1 MKLFAIATGLSLA
14 ATALMGQGEDL
25 QTKTFSFQAASTM
38 GGGFTVQPDGVRVR
52 GGEPVTGSPMSAK
65 EVNKTVQTLSD
76 GTEIQNVN
84 TTVFYRDSQ
93 GRTRTEPEKGQI
105 LIMDPVAG
113 VRITLNASTKTA
125 MRMRA
130 RAAGASRSPTVWATQ
145 LKLQAAAMREDA
157 EKMMAEARASSKT
170 KNQANTEDLG
180 FQMQNGVM
188 AQGTRSTIT
197 IPQGQIGN
205 SRDIHVV
212 NERWYSKDLQM
223 IVKSINSD
231 PRFGVTT
238 FELTNI
244 SQNAPD
250 PTLFQVPTGYTLNE
264 GGTRPR
270 SSAALQ
276 MAFVGGGAVDGRN
289 RLFVEAEVDGQLAA
303 VMRQVGEH
311 GVADDDVAGPV
322 VHHAAVY
329 QEAPVLHEVL
339 VGGAGEGL
347 AAFGDAGIEGAQ
359 QFRRAGRLRRTGRGR
374 AAGAHIEFPGVHDHG
389 NPGRHGG
396 DQVGQIAEGHGFFV
410 RLPIGPVDGD
420 ALQHAAVLRGFEFQ
434 VSEKKIGKFQVVSP
448 CKNRI
453 RRHI

>member
-14 ATALMGQGEDL
+14 ATALMGQGGGDSQL
-25 QTKTFSFQAASTM
+25 QTFSFQAATTM
-38 GGGFTVQPDGVRVR
+38 GGGVMFQPASDR
-52 GGEPVTGSPMSAK
+52 GGVPVTGSPMAAK

-76 GTEIQNVN
+76 GTEIQNVH

-93 GRTRTEPEKGQI
+93 GRTRSEPEKGQV

-125 MRMRA
+125 MRMQA
-130 RAAGASRSPTVWATQ
+130 PGLAAGRGGAFTITPDGGMVATQ

-157 EKMMAEARASSKT
+157 EKMIAEARASSKT

-205 SRDIHVV
+205 NRDIHIV

-223 IVKSINSD
+223 IVKSVNSD

-250 PTLFQVPTGYTLNE
+250 PTLFQVPTGYTVTE
-264 GGTRPR
+264 GGR
-270 SSAALQ
+270 
-276 MAFVGGGAVDGRN
+276 GA
-289 RLFVEAEVDGQLAA
+289 
-303 VMRQVGEH
+303 
-311 GVADDDVAGPV
+311 
-322 VHHAAVY
+322 
-329 QEAPVLHEVL
+329 
-339 VGGAGEGL
+339 
-347 AAFGDAGIEGAQ
+347 
-359 QFRRAGRLRRTGRGR
+359 RG
-374 AAGAHIEFPGVHDHG
+374 
-389 NPGRHGG
+389 
-396 DQVGQIAEGHGFFV
+396 
-410 RLPIGPVDGD
+410 
-420 ALQHAAVLRGFEFQ
+420 
-434 VSEKKIGKFQVVSP
+434 K
-448 CKNRI
+448 
-453 RRHI
+453 